1 MRMPDDIARAP
12 VRRGGPALTVLF
24 VDHSR
29 VSQAVWNRVLLRLG
43 HRAIIAASAETAL
56 DCLDKRPV
64 DVVCTALSLPGMDG
78 IELARR
84 LRARQD
90 AAALPIILLTSR
102 DDAAT
107 RARCREAGVTD
118 LQPKGD
124 VERLLRR
131 LRTYADQADVSMRGR
146 VLYVEDSEI
155 ATHVMS
161 GILRKLNLEV
171 EHFNR
176 ADAART
182 AFAERDYDLVITD
195 IQTDGDFGG
204 AELVA
209 HIRGHAGRRG
219 RVPILA
225 TSADAD
231 RTCKS
236 KLFRLGID
244 DFLPKPAL
252 EEEAVA
258 RISNLVRAKLL
269 RDQVHAQQARLR
281 ESALIDPLTGL
292 LNAASLHALGPKY
305 VSEAARHNQP
315 LSLLL
320 IDIDNLAAIAAR
332 NGSAMADVAV
342 AAVAGRLRDS
352 CRGEDLVT
360 RYGDNRFALLLPHCG
375 ADHAPV
381 RAEQLRRQIAALK
394 PDGLT
399 LNIHVGAG
407 ALPRERSVDFGELLA
422 AAQQAVTTRP
432 QAHRCGPSPDAEDEG
447 NAERHQQAVADI
459 DSPPAHRP
467 AR

>member
-1 MRMPDDIARAP
+1 MPNDIMRAP
-12 VRRGGPALTVLF
+12 QRRGVPALTVLF

-43 HRAIIAASAETAL
+43 HRAVVAASAEAAL
-56 DCLDKRPV
+56 ECVDNHAV

-78 IELARR
+78 IELTRR

-90 AAALPIILLTSR
+90 SAALPVIVLTSR

-118 LQPKGD
+118 LQPKSD

-131 LRTYADQADVSMRGR
+131 LRSYADQADVSVRGR
-146 VLYVEDSEI
+146 VLYVEDSDI
-155 ATHVMS
+155 ATHVMT

-176 ADAART
+176 ADAARA

-195 IQTDGDFGG
+195 IQTSDDFGG
-204 AELVA
+204 TELVA
-209 HIRGHAGRRG
+209 HIRGHAGQRG
-219 RVPILA
+219 RIPILA
-225 TSADAD
+225 TSADAG
-231 RTCKS
+231 RARKS
-236 KLFRLGID
+236 ELFRLGID

-258 RISNLVRAKLL
+258 RIGNLVRTKLL

-292 LNAASLHALGPKY
+292 LNAASLHELGPKY

-320 IDIDNLAAIAAR
+320 IDIDSFNAIIARDGGAMADAAIAAVGR
-332 NGSAMADVAV
+332 
-342 AAVAGRLRDS
+342 RLREA

-381 RAEQLRRQIAALK
+381 RAEQLRRQVAGLK
-394 PDGLT
+394 PEGLT
-399 LNIHVGAG
+399 LNVRVGAG
-407 ALPRERSVDFGELLA
+407 SLSRERSADFGELLA
-422 AAQQAVTTRP
+422 AAQQAISARG
-432 QAHRCGPSPDAEDEG
+432 RSPDAEHEG
-447 NAERHQQAVADI
+447 DAERHQQAVTDI

>member
-1 MRMPDDIARAP
+1 MRMPNDILRAP
-12 VRRGGPALTVLF
+12 QRREAPALTVLF

-43 HRAIIAASAETAL
+43 HRAVIAASAESAL
-56 DCLDKRPV
+56 ECMDNHAV

-78 IELARR
+78 IELTRR

-90 AAALPIILLTSR
+90 GGPLPVIVLTSR

-131 LRTYADQADVSMRGR
+131 LRSYADQADVSMRGR
-146 VLYVEDSEI
+146 VLYVEDSDI
-155 ATHVMS
+155 ATHVMT

-171 EHFNR
+171 AHFNR
-176 ADAART
+176 ADAARA

-195 IQTDGDFGG
+195 IQTGGDFGG

-209 HIRGHAGRRG
+209 HIRSHAGRRG
-219 RVPILA
+219 RIPILA
-225 TSADAD
+225 TSADAG
-231 RTCKS
+231 RARKS
-236 KLFRLGID
+236 ELFRLGID

-258 RISNLVRAKLL
+258 RIGNLVRTKLL

-292 LNAASLHALGPKY
+292 LNAASLHELGPKY

-320 IDIDNLAAIAAR
+320 IDIDNLTAIAAR
-332 NGSAMADVAV
+332 DGGAAADAAV
-342 AAVAGRLRDS
+342 AAVAARLREA

-360 RYGDNRFALLLPHCG
+360 RYGDNCFALLLPHCG

-381 RAEQLRRQIAALK
+381 RAEQLRRQIAGLK
-394 PDGLT
+394 PEGLT
-399 LNIHVGAG
+399 LDVRVGAG
-407 ALPRERSVDFGELLA
+407 SLSRERSDDFGELLA
-422 AAQQAVTTRP
+422 AAQQAVSR
-432 QAHRCGPSPDAEDEG
+432 RSPHAEDE
-447 NAERHQQAVADI
+447 RDSQSHQQAVADI